1 MITIKKHIN
10 SKKISNKDLVLDI
23 ETTGL
28 DFKSDKLVLLGLV
41 KVIDNK
47 TYIFQYFAEDDSEE
61 GRLLDIYLREI
72 KGKRAI
78 SFNGEIFDF
87 EFLNSR
93 LIDHEKF
100 PVIIDN
106 SLDIYRII
114 KRSSKFIYFDSM
126 KLVYIEKLIGINRND
141 PSRYKAISKLTDDLR
156 KRDKPYPILKHNEN
170 DLIATTELAD
180 IKDILKNKLSIS
192 TKLGNIYIFS
202 ANINKDIA
210 NIEFRAEDVLKETYL
225 VKDNY
230 QIIIK
235 NNLIKIN
242 LFVLYGNFPDGT
254 SGHVAINTLKIK
266 NNADTDI
273 NENLLIIRHNS
284 IYNYKNLLALAQKII
299 ETIDIL

>member
-1 MITIKKHIN
+1 MITIKQRIN
-10 SKKISNKDLVLDI
+10 SNKISNMDLVLDI

-61 GRLLDIYLREI
+61 ERLLDIYLREI
-72 KGKRAI
+72 KGKRII

-126 KLVYIEKLIGINRND
+126 KLVDIEKLIGINRND

-192 TKLGNIYIFS
+192 TKLGNIYIFN

-273 NENLLIIRHNS
+273 NENLLIIRQNS

>member
-10 SKKISNKDLVLDI
+10 LKKISNKDLVLDI

-61 GRLLDIYLREI
+61 ERLLDIYLREI
-72 KGKRAI
+72 EGKRAI

-126 KLVYIEKLIGINRND
+126 KLVDIEKLIGINRND

-210 NIEFRAEDVLKETYL
+210 NIEFRVEDVLKETYL

>member
-61 GRLLDIYLREI
+61 ERLLDIYLREI
-72 KGKRAI
+72 EGKRAI

-126 KLVYIEKLIGINRND
+126 KLVDIEKLIGINRND

-170 DLIATTELAD
+170 DLVATTELAD

>member
-1 MITIKKHIN
+1 MITIKKRIN
-10 SKKISNKDLVLDI
+10 SNKISNMDLVLDI

-61 GRLLDIYLREI
+61 ERLLDIYLREI
-72 KGKRAI
+72 KDKRII

-126 KLVYIEKLIGINRND
+126 KLVDIEKLIGINRND
-141 PSRYKAISKLTDDLR
+141 PSRYKAISKLTDDLG

-170 DLIATTELAD
+170 DLVATTELAD

-210 NIEFRAEDVLKETYL
+210 NIEFRAEDVLNETYL

-273 NENLLIIRHNS
+273 NENLLIIRQNS

>member
-10 SKKISNKDLVLDI
+10 SNKISNKDLVLDI

-41 KVIDNK
+41 KVIDKK

-61 GRLLDIYLREI
+61 ERLLDIYLREI
-72 KGKRAI
+72 KGKRII

-114 KRSSKFIYFDSM
+114 KRYSKFIYFDSM
-126 KLVYIEKLIGINRND
+126 KLIDIEKLIGINRND
-141 PSRYKAISKLTDDLR
+141 PSRYKAFSKLTDDLK
-156 KRDKPYPILKHNEN
+156 KRDNPYPILKHNEN
-170 DLIATTELAD
+170 DLIATTELSD
-180 IKDILKNKLSIS
+180 IKEIIKEKLGIA
-192 TKLGNIYIFS
+192 TKFGNIYICN

-210 NIEFRAEDVLKETYL
+210 NIEFKSDNDLNETYL

-235 NNLIKIN
+235 DKFIRLN
-242 LFVLYGNFPDGT
+242 LFVLYGNFPDG
-254 SGHVAINTLKIK
+254 SNGHVAINTLNIK
-266 NNADTDI
+266 NNSDTNI
-273 NENLLIIRHNS
+273 NDNLLIIRQDFL
-284 IYNYKNLLALAQKII
+284 YNYKNLLALAQKII

>member
-61 GRLLDIYLREI
+61 ERLLDIYLREI

-87 EFLNSR
+87 VFLNSR

-126 KLVYIEKLIGINRND
+126 KLVDIEKLIGINRND
-141 PSRYKAISKLTDDLR
+141 PSRYKAISKLTDYLR

-210 NIEFRAEDVLKETYL
+210 NIEFRVEDVLKETYL

>member
-1 MITIKKHIN
+1 MITIKQRIN
-10 SKKISNKDLVLDI
+10 SNKISNMDLVLDI

-61 GRLLDIYLREI
+61 ERLLDIYLREI
-72 KGKRAI
+72 KGKRII

-126 KLVYIEKLIGINRND
+126 KLVDIEKLIGINRND

-192 TKLGNIYIFS
+192 TKLGNIYIFN

-210 NIEFRAEDVLKETYL
+210 NIEFRAEDVLKETYS

-273 NENLLIIRHNS
+273 NENLLIIRQNS

>member
-1 MITIKKHIN
+1 MITIKKSIN
-10 SKKISNKDLVLDI
+10 SNKISNMDLVLDI

-61 GRLLDIYLREI
+61 ERLLSIYLREI
-72 KGKRAI
+72 KGKRII

-126 KLVYIEKLIGINRND
+126 KLVDIEKLIGINRND

-170 DLIATTELAD
+170 DLVATTELAD

-192 TKLGNIYIFS
+192 TKLGNIYIFN

-273 NENLLIIRHNS
+273 NENLLIIRQNS

>member
-61 GRLLDIYLREI
+61 ERLLDIYLREI
-72 KGKRAI
+72 EGKRAI

-126 KLVYIEKLIGINRND
+126 KLVDIEKLIGINRND
-141 PSRYKAISKLTDDLR
+141 PSRYKAISKLTDYLR

-210 NIEFRAEDVLKETYL
+210 NIEFRVEDVLKETYL